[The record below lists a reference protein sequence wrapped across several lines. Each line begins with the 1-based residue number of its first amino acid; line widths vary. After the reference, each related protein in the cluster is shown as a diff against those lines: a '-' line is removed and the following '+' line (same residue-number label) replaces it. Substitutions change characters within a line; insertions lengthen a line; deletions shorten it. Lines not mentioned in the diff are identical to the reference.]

1 VNGGAAV
8 RGSYRRAFNA
18 VSLIAYRP
26 RRVMQRIDRVTHD
39 P

>member
-1 VNGGAAV
+1 VNGGGAV
-8 RGSYRRAFNA
+8 RATYRRAFNA
-18 VSLIAYRP
+18 ASLIAYRP